1 MHYFIFIICMKTIIS
16 IKMLSYAIK
25 SKIFL
30 AVIMILFSSNST
42 MVRAECQGNH
52 SVYFV
57 YKPNLKGNWSSF
69 GLIFNFGLNFHFYLS
84 KGLRY
89 TYFIIFFVE
98 GEESTNF
105 AIRGVLISS
114 LAIFGAITNT
124 LCILVFSVPAMK
136 TPSTT
141 ILRGMKKL

>member
-1 MHYFIFIICMKTIIS
+1 M
-16 IKMLSYAIK
+16 
-25 SKIFL
+25 
-30 AVIMILFSSNST
+30 
-42 MVRAECQGNH
+42 
-52 SVYFV
+52 
-57 YKPNLKGNWSSF
+57 
-69 GLIFNFGLNFHFYLS
+69 FNFGLNFHFYLS